1 MNNFNAHGYSVAE
14 VAQVLGVTPAT
25 VRSYI
30 NNKKLDADVE
40 GVIQKGRRRR
50 IRITREQLAA
60 FMKKQKGY
68 YESNPLYQKLCG
80 CGDIAKKEDTTSIDP
95 FDEYAVSDISEL
107 SGAWSPENLNKKDSL
122 NETKN
127 SQKTLSMENTNRKEG
142 EQTLTLSVDGR
153 VSIGNISRATMITV
167 VSALLADSNF
177 NPSDIKIDLN

>member
-14 VAQVLGVTPAT
+14 VAQILGVTPVT
-25 VRSYI
+25 IRSYI
-30 NNKKLDADVE
+30 NNKKLEADVE

-80 CGDIAKKEDTTSIDP
+80 CSDDIAKKEEAPMDP

-107 SGAWSPENLNKKDSL
+107 SGAWSNK
-122 NETKN
+122 TKN

-142 EQTLTLSVDGR
+142 EQTLTLSIDGR
-153 VSIGNISRATMITV
+153 VSIGNISRSTMITV
-167 VSALLADSNF
+167 VSALLSDSNF

>member
-80 CGDIAKKEDTTSIDP
+80 CGDIAKKEEAPIDP

-107 SGAWSPENLNKKDSL
+107 SGAWSPENLNKKRFF
-122 NETKN
+122 E
-127 SQKTLSMENTNRKEG
+127 
-142 EQTLTLSVDGR
+142 
-153 VSIGNISRATMITV
+153 
-167 VSALLADSNF
+167 
-177 NPSDIKIDLN
+177 